1 MKPSPLARY
10 LLAAYALLVA
20 YASLYPFTGWRDQG
34 VAPFAFLLASVPRY
48 VTAFDIAANFFGY
61 LPLGFLA
68 ALAAHPRLRGAA
80 AASTATAGSALLG
93 LGMEALQTFLP
104 ARIPSNIDVLAN
116 GAGALVGAVAATVFA
131 QRLLRDEGL
140 HALRYR
146 LFHPGGKTDFGLL
159 LLGLW
164 LFSQLNPATLLFG
177 NGDLRELF
185 REVPSTLHPA
195 ALFIRVEAT
204 VAGANALALAML
216 ATCLLRAERNAR
228 ILVVL
233 LLAAALAARTL
244 AFGVLLSPN
253 EALAWLTPGAALGIA
268 AGTLVALIAQALPQ
282 PARLAAGGLAL
293 MLATAVVNLSPE
305 NPYLSA
311 SIAAWRQGQFL
322 NFNGL
327 TRLVS
332 ALWPFVAL
340 GYLITLAA
348 ERARSRE

>member
-1 MKPSPLARY
+1 MKPSPLART

-34 VAPFAFLLASVPRY
+34 VAPFEFLLASVPRY
-48 VTAFDIAANFFGY
+48 ITAFDIAANVFGY

-68 ALAAHPRLRGAA
+68 VLAAHPRLQGRAA
-80 AASTATAGSALLG
+80 ATAATAGAALLS
-93 LGMEALQTFLP
+93 LCMEALQTFLP
-104 ARIPSNIDVLAN
+104 ARIPSNIDLLAN
-116 GAGALVGAVAATVFA
+116 TIGAFVGALAATFFA

-146 LFHPGGKTDFGLL
+146 LFHSGGRADFGLL

-195 ALFIRVEAT
+195 GLFIRVEAT

-228 ILVVL
+228 MLVVL
-233 LLAAALAARTL
+233 LLVAALAVRTL

-282 PARLAAGGLAL
+282 PVRLAAGGLAL

-311 SIAAWRQGQFL
+311 SIAVWRQGQFL

-348 ERARSRE
+348 ERARSKE

>member
-20 YASLYPFTGWRDQG
+20 YASLHPFTGWRDQG

-48 VTAFDIAANFFGY
+48 VTAFDIAANFFAY
-61 LPLGFLA
+61 LPLGFFA
-68 ALAAHPRLRGAA
+68 ALAAHPRLRGTAA
-80 AASTATAGSALLG
+80 AIAAAAGSALLS
-93 LGMEALQTFLP
+93 LSMEALQTFLP
-104 ARIPSNIDVLAN
+104 ARIPSNIDLLAN
-116 GAGALVGAVAATVFA
+116 TAGALAGAVAAMVLA
-131 QRLLRDEGL
+131 PRLLRDEGL
-140 HALRYR
+140 HALRER
-146 LFHPGGKTDFGLL
+146 LFRAGAKADFGLV

-185 REVPSTLHPA
+185 REIPSTLHPA

-216 ATCLLRAERNAR
+216 ATCLLREQRHR
-228 ILVVL
+228 MMLVLSL
-233 LLAAALAARTL
+233 LGAGLAARTL
-244 AFGVLLSPN
+244 AFGVLLSPG
-253 EALAWLTPGAALGIA
+253 EALAWLTPGAAVGFA
-268 AGTLVALIAQALPQ
+268 AGTLVALIARALPQ

-305 NPYLSA
+305 NPYLSV
-311 SIAAWRQGQFL
+311 SIAAWRQGHFL

-348 ERARSRE
+348 DRARSRE